1 MCYLGGCEIITS
13 AIYYLMYNPS
23 LREEPRNK
31 PASVVTSKQQVSILN
46 WLESTGRLIAR
57 ENVPSPF
64 GNDTEE
70 LNELMLG
77 DDTSYLDEEEDD
89 DDDDDDSSSDDDIA

>member
-1 MCYLGGCEIITS
+1 
-13 AIYYLMYNPS
+13 MYNPS

-31 PASVVTSKQQVSILN
+31 PASVVTSKQQASILN

-57 ENVPSPF
+57 EAVPSAF
-64 GNDTEE
+64 GDDTEE

-89 DDDDDDSSSDDDIA
+89 DDDDDSSDDEIV

>member
-1 MCYLGGCEIITS
+1 
-13 AIYYLMYNPS
+13 MYNPS

-31 PASVVTSKQQVSILN
+31 PASVVTSKQQASILN

-57 ENVPSPF
+57 EAVPSVY
-64 GNDTEE
+64 GDDTEE

-77 DDTSYLDEEEDD
+77 DDASYLDDEEDD
-89 DDDDDDSSSDDDIA
+89 DDDDDVVSDDDDIV